1 MQNQQQIQ
9 LKEGG
14 LCNLLTAG
22 KLELNFIFNS
32 YIISLSLEV

>member
-14 LCNLLTAG
+14 LCHLLTAG
-22 KLELNFIFNS
+22 KEELNFIFNS
-32 YIISLSLEV
+32 CDFIIT